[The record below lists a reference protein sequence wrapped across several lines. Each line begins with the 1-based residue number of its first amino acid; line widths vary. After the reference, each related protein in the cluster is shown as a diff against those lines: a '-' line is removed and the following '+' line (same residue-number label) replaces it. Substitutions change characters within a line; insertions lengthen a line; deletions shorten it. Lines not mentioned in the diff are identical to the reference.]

1 MPLRDPHSTTLIDS
15 PATELMGA
23 ALFFFLLGGQ
33 GGLVLLATAGPPMRA
48 HTLVSAPLSR
58 PLQRFIHYHPTTP
71 ISASALT
78 PTSLASIHPALIAS
92 RPIASHHAPCHAIPT
107 HPMPCHPTSPH
118 GMPSHHAPWHAIPPC
133 PMPCQASPYSR
144 ARTLPRRSSASHSS
158 WPRCDGHTMHSKRA
172 WETLSSY
179 PRIGM
184 DEFSLS

>member
-1 MPLRDPHSTTLIDS
+1 
-15 PATELMGA
+15 MGA

-107 HPMPCHPTSPH
+107 HPMPCHPNSPHAMPSQLTPCHAIPPHPMACHPTMPH
-118 GMPSHHAPWHAIPPC
+118 GMPSHHAPCHARRAHTPERALFHGGHRHRTPRGPGAMGIPCIVSGHGKPF
-133 PMPCQASPYSR
+133 R
-144 ARTLPRRSSASHSS
+144 ATLGSGWTSSA
-158 WPRCDGHTMHSKRA
+158 
-172 WETLSSY
+172 
-179 PRIGM
+179 
-184 DEFSLS
+184 